1 MKIMEIIDVPNKV
14 VTTGKVKRAS
24 GTEVEIEDP
33 ANPGVTTKVDLK
45 KAKVGTPDSK
55 GVTSIDTTNNKPGGS
70 NQLKPNAKVTL
81 ATPKQR

>member
-1 MKIMEIIDVPNKV
+1 MKIMEIINVPDKA
-14 VTTGKVKRAS
+14 VTQGKVKRAS

-33 ANPGVTTKVDLK
+33 KSPGVTTKVDLK
-45 KAKVGTPDSK
+45 KAKVSTDSK